1 MDQYFASL
9 ARACTD
15 MGGLTNF
22 HTDNMPSDFAVPA
35 LYFPPPETDPSGS
48 AFNSYRTEYTIYAKV
63 FAATRQ
69 DAMDIAESI
78 VQGIMQKKCRLPVYS
93 VDGKETGAILRVQ
106 PPGARVIDE
115 GVAQITLI
123 YSIHRGF
130 PKESLPMMKEIGIN
144 KYYD

>member
-1 MDQYFASL
+1 MDQYLASL

-15 MGGLTNF
+15 LGGLTNF

-35 LYFPPPETDPSGS
+35 LYFPPPESDPSGS

-69 DAMDIAESI
+69 DAMDIAEMI
-78 VQGIMQKKCRLPVYS
+78 VQGIMLKKCRLPVYG
-93 VDGKETGAILRVQ
+93 VDGKETGDILKVQ

-123 YSIHRGF
+123 YSIYRQY
-130 PKESLPMMKEIGIN
+130 PKETVTMMKDIGIN